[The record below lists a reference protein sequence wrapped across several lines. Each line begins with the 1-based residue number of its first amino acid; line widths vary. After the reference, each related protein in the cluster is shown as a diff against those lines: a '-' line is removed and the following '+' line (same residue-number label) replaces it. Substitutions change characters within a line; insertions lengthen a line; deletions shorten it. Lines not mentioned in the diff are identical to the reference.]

1 MKAYA
6 QTKNI
11 VIDSN
16 PELTTTSV
24 SIEQTVDP
32 LNEGIEV
39 GGVKLITD
47 LPWYIDTAIILVI
60 IAVIYVGKKAID
72 KFFK

>member
-1 MKAYA
+1 MEAYA